1 MDRVCYSLQCKTCHD
16 IKQNFTREEIWRNIV
31 WFSSHVKENYSKF
44 ILRQYIL
51 SFIQSLCFMVG
62 NNMTIEINSSLSVQ
76 GEEKLAL
83 NFILNFQCDRWLKL
97 IISYFEVKFERL
109 LAFKIDLS
117 TEVSNW
123 FLTCEQAVT
132 R

>member
-1 MDRVCYSLQCKTCHD
+1 
-16 IKQNFTREEIWRNIV
+16 
-31 WFSSHVKENYSKF
+31 
-44 ILRQYIL
+44 
-51 SFIQSLCFMVG
+51 MVG

-109 LAFKIDLS
+109 LALKIDLS
-117 TEVSNW
+117 TQASNW

>member
-1 MDRVCYSLQCKTCHD
+1 
-16 IKQNFTREEIWRNIV
+16 
-31 WFSSHVKENYSKF
+31 
-44 ILRQYIL
+44 
-51 SFIQSLCFMVG
+51 MVG

-117 TEVSNW
+117 TEASNW